1 MPQTGENTHFGFQ
14 QVALGDKQARVDD
27 VFHSVARR
35 YDLMNDLMSGGLHR
49 AWKGVLVTAL
59 NPPKARASP
68 DSPAMRGAQPFALLD
83 LAGGTG
89 DVAFRAIE
97 AGGADLRA
105 TVVDINA
112 DMLDVGRARAGE
124 RGLDDAITFVEG
136 NAETLPF
143 PDRSYDAVTVAFG
156 IRNVPRI
163 EAALKEAHRVL
174 RIGGRFLCLE
184 FSTVDVPGLDALY
197 DFYSF
202 NVIPALGRA
211 VTDDEAAY
219 RYLVESIRRFPRPE
233 AFSDM
238 MRSAGFARVS
248 FQRMT
253 GGIVA
258 LHSGW
263 RL

>member
-1 MPQTGENTHFGFQ
+1 MAQPSATTHFGDRD
-14 QVALGDKQARVDD
+14 VPLGDKQDLVDG
-27 VFHSVARR
+27 VFRSVARR

-49 AWKGVLVTAL
+49 AWKDVLVAAV
-59 NPPKARASP
+59 NPPLKARAGRR
-68 DSPAMRGAQPFALLD
+68 DAGAARAFSLLD

-89 DVAFRAIE
+89 DVAFRVVE
-97 AGGADLRA
+97 AGGAATRGTVADINPDMLAVGRERA
-105 TVVDINA
+105 TA
-112 DMLDVGRARAGE
+112 
-124 RGLDDAITFVEG
+124 RGLDDAVTFVEA
-136 NAETLPF
+136 NAEALPF
-143 PDRSYDAVTVAFG
+143 PDRAYDAVTIAFG

-163 EAALKEAHRVL
+163 GAALAEAHRVL
-174 RIGGRFLCLE
+174 KLGGRFLCLE

-197 DFYSF
+197 DLYSF

-211 VTDDEAAY
+211 VAGDAEAY

-233 AFSDM
+233 AFAEM
-238 MRSAGFARVS
+238 MREAGFARVS
-248 FQRMT
+248 FQRMA